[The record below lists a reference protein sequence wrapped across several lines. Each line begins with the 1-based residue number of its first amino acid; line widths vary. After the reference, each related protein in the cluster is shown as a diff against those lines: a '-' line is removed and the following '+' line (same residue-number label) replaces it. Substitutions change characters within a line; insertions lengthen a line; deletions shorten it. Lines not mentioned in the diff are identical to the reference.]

1 MRYFKA
7 SIEWTSPSFS
17 DSKQRT
23 PGGPVSPMLA
33 ALLGTLSLGQSNYCM
48 KYDDVV
54 ANYCPSRA
62 CVTYRCEQQKQGQ
75 VVILASSGPFPP
87 PLLAHSQAAPP
98 PQPHP
103 RASLSFTLPLYR
115 HNVRRV
121 DSIRHDAMQGA
132 VRAR

>member
-1 MRYFKA
+1 MRFAQLFKTL
-7 SIEWTSPSFS
+7 ILLGDVHEKKKKLRTSGFNTR
-17 DSKQRT
+17 KQRT

-103 RASLSFTLPLYR
+103 RALPLLYPP
-115 HNVRRV
+115 
-121 DSIRHDAMQGA
+121 AL
-132 VRAR
+132 